1 MSYMVIITWVL
12 IFFCLLQS
20 AIFSG
25 LTIGLFGLSRLRLE
39 VEAELNNSFAVKL
52 LELRRDSNLL
62 LATLLWGNV
71 AVNVLLPLLTDS
83 IMTGALAFVFST
95 FVIAFFGE
103 ILPQAYFSRN
113 TMKIGSY
120 LIPVIKFYRY
130 LLYPVAKPTANLLDS
145 WLGKEG
151 VMYFKERAMRVMI
164 EKHMLSSRSDI
175 DHIEGLGALNFLSID
190 DLNIK
195 NEGSL
200 IHPQSMIRL
209 PFKDRYP
216 VFPHMERKSA
226 DPLLHQIALSGKK
239 WVIVVDEKE
248 EPSVAIDSDAFLR
261 AAFTTGKEFH
271 PLAYCHHPIIVHSPQ
286 EKLGDV
292 LKRLKVYPID
302 LEDDVV
308 DEDLIIYWNKDD
320 PDKRIITGSDLLGRL
335 LRGIV
340 VRVE

>member
-1 MSYMVIITWVL
+1 MVIITLFL
-12 IFFCLLQS
+12 ILLCLLQS

-39 VEAELNNSFAVKL
+39 VEAELKNSFAVKII
-52 LELRRDSNLL
+52 ELRTDSNLL

-71 AVNVLLPLLTDS
+71 GVNVLLTLLTDT
-83 IMTGALAFVFST
+83 IMSGALAFVFST
-95 FVIAFFGE
+95 FLIAFFGE
-103 ILPQAYFSRN
+103 IAPQAYFSRN

-120 LIPVIKFYRY
+120 LIPLIKFYRS
-130 LLYPVAKPTANLLDS
+130 LLYPVAKPTAHLLDL

-151 VMYFKERAMRVMI
+151 VIYFKERAMRVMI

-195 NEGSL
+195 KEGSA
-200 IHPQSMIRL
+200 IHPQSIIHL
-209 PFKDRYP
+209 PFKDGYP
-216 VFPHMERKSA
+216 VFPRMERKST
-226 DPLLHQIALSGKK
+226 DSLLHQIALSGKK
-239 WVIVVDEKE
+239 WVIVADEKE

-261 AAFTTGKEFH
+261 AAFTTEKAFH
-271 PLAYCHHPIIVHSPQ
+271 PLAYCHHPIIVHSSN
-286 EKLGDV
+286 ERLGDV
-292 LKRLKVYPID
+292 IKRLKVYPID

-308 DEDLIIYWNKDD
+308 DEDLIIYWNIDD
-320 PDKRIITGSDLLGRL
+320 PDRRIITGSDLLGRL

>member
-1 MSYMVIITWVL
+1 MVIITLFL
-12 IFFCLLQS
+12 ILLCLLQS

-39 VEAELNNSFAVKL
+39 VEAELKNSFAVKV
-52 LELRRDSNLL
+52 LELRTDSNLL

-71 AVNVLLPLLTDS
+71 GVNVLLTLLTDT
-83 IMTGALAFVFST
+83 IMSGALAFVFST
-95 FVIAFFGE
+95 FLIAFFGE
-103 ILPQAYFSRN
+103 IAPQAYFSRN

-120 LIPVIKFYRY
+120 LIPLIKFYRS
-130 LLYPVAKPTANLLDS
+130 LLYPVAKPTAHLLDL

-151 VMYFKERAMRVMI
+151 VIYFKERAMRVMI

-175 DHIEGLGALNFLSID
+175 DRIEGLGALNFLSID

-195 NEGSL
+195 KEGSV
-200 IHPQSMIRL
+200 IHPQSIIHL
-209 PFKDRYP
+209 PFKDGYP
-216 VFPHMERKSA
+216 VFPQMERKST
-226 DPLLHQIALSGKK
+226 DSLLHQIALSGKK

-261 AAFTTGKEFH
+261 AAFTTEKAFH
-271 PLAYCHHPIIVHSPQ
+271 PLAYCHHPIIVHSSN
-286 EKLGDV
+286 ERLGDV
-292 LKRLKVYPID
+292 IKRLKVYPID

-308 DEDLIIYWNKDD
+308 DEDLIIYWNIND
-320 PDKRIITGSDLLGRL
+320 PDRRIITGSDLLGRL

>member
-1 MSYMVIITWVL
+1 MVIITLFL
-12 IFFCLLQS
+12 ILLCLFQS

-39 VEAELNNSFAVKL
+39 VEAELKNSFAVKV
-52 LELRRDSNLL
+52 LELRTDSNLL

-71 AVNVLLPLLTDS
+71 GVNVLLTLLTDS
-83 IMTGALAFVFST
+83 IMSGASAFIFST
-95 FVIAFFGE
+95 FLIAFFGE
-103 ILPQAYFSRN
+103 IAPQAYFSRN
-113 TMKIGSY
+113 TMKVGSH
-120 LIPVIKFYRY
+120 LVPLIKFYRY
-130 LLYPVAKPTANLLDS
+130 LLYPVAKPTAHLLDL

-175 DHIEGLGALNFLSID
+175 DRIEGLGALNFLSID

-195 NEGSL
+195 NEGSV
-200 IHPQSMIRL
+200 IHPDSMIHL
-209 PFKDRYP
+209 PFKDGYP
-216 VFPHMERKSA
+216 VFPHMERRST

-248 EPSVAIDSDAFLR
+248 EPSVALDSDAFLR
-261 AAFTTGKEFH
+261 AAFNTEKVFH
-271 PLAYCHHPIIVHSPQ
+271 PLAYCHHPIIVRSSQ
-286 EKLGDV
+286 ERLGDV

-308 DEDLIIYWNKDD
+308 DEDLIIYWNIDD
-320 PDKRIITGSDLLGRL
+320 PDRRIITGSDLLGRL